1 MGAGLLSE
9 QNFLWP
15 QRLEHARVTKAS
27 VHLQL
32 HTSLDSWVVHPLG
45 RKTAELSQIGLRL
58 EHKVKAMAAVAATAV
73 PSIEQQLAPSTFGMH
88 EFAHSLLASAPYPPS
103 RPQSDAIFRFV
114 RPWPALSGLLA
125 GFLATLS
132 ESQSESIRQIVH
144 LWARIAAKSS

>member
-32 HTSLDSWVVHPLG
+32 HTPLDSWVVQPLG

-58 EHKVKAMAAVAATAV
+58 EYKVKAMAATAAAAV

-88 EFAHSLLASAPYPPS
+88 EFAHSLLANASVPPS
-103 RPQSDAIFRFV
+103 P
-114 RPWPALSGLLA
+114 PA
-125 GFLATLS
+125 
-132 ESQSESIRQIVH
+132 
-144 LWARIAAKSS
+144 K

>member
-27 VHLQL
+27 VHFQL

-58 EHKVKAMAAVAATAV
+58 EHKVKAMAAAAV

-88 EFAHSLLASAPYPPS
+88 EFAHSLLANASVCSPFSARKVMRY
-103 RPQSDAIFRFV
+103 FV
-114 RPWPALSGLLA
+114 LFALG
-125 GFLATLS
+125 
-132 ESQSESIRQIVH
+132 RC
-144 LWARIAAKSS
+144 

>member
-32 HTSLDSWVVHPLG
+32 HSSLDSWVVHPLG

-58 EHKVKAMAAVAATAV
+58 EHKVKAMAAVAAAAV

-88 EFAHSLLASAPYPPS
+88 EFAHSLLANASVPPS
-103 RPQSDAIFRFV
+103 PPAIWCDISFCSPLASAKWAFSGISCNAVWVTV
-114 RPWPALSGLLA
+114 RVNSADCTFMGAHSG
-125 GFLATLS
+125 
-132 ESQSESIRQIVH
+132 
-144 LWARIAAKSS
+144 

>member
-27 VHLQL
+27 VHIQL
-32 HTSLDSWVVHPLG
+32 HSSLDLWVVHPLG
-45 RKTAELSQIGLRL
+45 RNTAELSQIGLRL
-58 EHKVKAMAAVAATAV
+58 EHKVKAMAAAAAAV

-88 EFAHSLLASAPYPPS
+88 EFAHSLLATASAPLP

>member
-32 HTSLDSWVVHPLG
+32 HSSLDSWVVHPLG

-58 EHKVKAMAAVAATAV
+58 EHKVKAMATTAAAAV

-88 EFAHSLLASAPYPPS
+88 EFAHSLLANASAPLP

-132 ESQSESIRQIVH
+132 ESQSESIRLIVH
-144 LWARIAAKSS
+144 LWARIATKSS